1 MITDWQTL
9 ASADPALAQP
19 NQYDVGLRPGT
30 SAAQYV
36 QTLGNALG
44 PAYGVMV
51 NAAGR
56 QLPLV
61 LGLIA
66 LLILLLATV
75 AGLGVLN
82 TVVLQTRE
90 KVHDL
95 GVFKSIGMSPRQT
108 IAMVVCWVAGI
119 GLLAGLIA
127 IPLGIALQHALV
139 PVMASQA
146 GSALPASIVDVYGGW
161 QIAGL
166 ALAGVAIAIAGAL
179 APAGWAAGART
190 ASALRAE

>member
-1 MITDWQTL
+1 ML
-9 ASADPALAQP
+9 
-19 NQYDVGLRPGT
+19 
-30 SAAQYV
+30 
-36 QTLGNALG
+36 
-44 PAYGVMV
+44 

-95 GVFKSIGMSPRQT
+95 GVFKSIGMTPRQT

-119 GLLAGLIA
+119 GLLGGLIA
-127 IPLGIALQHALV
+127 VPVGMAMQRALV

-146 GSALPASIVDVYGGW
+146 GTALPASIVNVYGGW

-166 ALAGVAIAIAGAL
+166 ALAGMAIAIAGAL